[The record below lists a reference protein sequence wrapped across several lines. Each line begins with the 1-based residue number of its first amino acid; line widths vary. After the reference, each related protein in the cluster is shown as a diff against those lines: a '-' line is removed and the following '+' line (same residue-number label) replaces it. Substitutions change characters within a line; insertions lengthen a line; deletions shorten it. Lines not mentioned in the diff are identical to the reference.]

1 MKIHIQYSIGGS
13 LVVRRARRDVFVAL
27 CTLTNFMFPRPHE
40 GSPLV
45 SPGMAQGLSP
55 LLPPELD
62 PPLLDFLTGVGSSGP
77 ESELESDSFR
87 DRFLV
92 SLGIFL
98 AKSPATEKAQDNYFT
113 K

>member
-1 MKIHIQYSIGGS
+1 
-13 LVVRRARRDVFVAL
+13 
-27 CTLTNFMFPRPHE
+27 MFPRPHE

-92 SLGIFL
+92 SLGIVL
-98 AKSPATEKAQDNYFT
+98 ATEKAQDNYFT